1 MINDDKERKGRLV
14 LDAIANIDPDLICE
28 AAPGEGSPERKQAGE
43 QTTRKVR
50 MLPVYVRIGAAAAAI
65 LLVAGVIAFGFFKIF
80 SGSGNPGQPSGL
92 KIASGNP
99 LSVVAIANRATE
111 PAPVTEA
118 PTKTSPETSHDPE
131 AETKSDT
138 EATLPSKSYVVTFDP
153 NGGSI
158 ISSDSYAAAYSV
170 RTERINNYYY
180 SISGWTAKKVTSYTA
195 ESETLAFRNASKG
208 SDILDLRAAS
218 WNDNENPERFSEL
231 TTTQKVAFPVYGLD
245 PTVRT
250 AVCVKDTNAKQLSY
264 IKVEAVYSDDGAS
277 IWSSYTN
284 ADGIAYLYFSD
295 YDRPWDLRV
304 YDSGGDVLYSRSGLT
319 KHPETMDVYV
329 DTSSADYDKTQVM
342 FIFDTTGSMT
352 DTLSY
357 FQAWFEDITLC
368 SDAANASY
376 SLNFYRDRGEAYVTK
391 TNGFETDPKVLTKTL
406 NKVTAYGGGDE
417 PEAVAEILTKTM
429 NSDDWE
435 ADSRKIAF
443 LIFDAPPHAD
453 KADEIREAVAQA
465 SAKGIRL
472 IPVVASY
479 APDPE
484 LEYFARTLA
493 VMTDGDYVLLT
504 DTSASGSSSG
514 EASFGVYLPSRLYS
528 VIIELI
534 NKYGA

>member
-14 LDAIANIDPDLICE
+14 LDAIANIDPDLISE

-65 LLVAGVIAFGFFKIF
+65 LLIAGVIAFGFFKIF
-80 SGSGNPGQPSGL
+80 SGSGDPGQPSGL

-118 PTKTSPETSHDPE
+118 PTKPDPETSHDPE
-131 AETKSDT
+131 SETKSDT
-138 EATLPSKSYVVTFDP
+138 EATLPSDGYVAKVNPRIEGYASVSAYKIIGSYHAL
-153 NGGSI
+153 SEHEYL
-158 ISSDSYAAAYSV
+158 SSSSTRV
-170 RTERINNYYY
+170 
-180 SISGWTAKKVTSYTA
+180 
-195 ESETLAFRNASKG
+195 ETLAFRNASKG

-218 WNDNENPERFSEL
+218 WNDNEKPERFSEL
-231 TTTQKVAFPVYGLD
+231 TTTQKVAFPVCGLD

-304 YDSGGDVLYSRSGLT
+304 YDSGGDVLYSRFGLT
-319 KHPETMDVYV
+319 KHSETMDVYV

-453 KADEIREAVAQA
+453 KADEIREAVEQA